1 MISRYRSCG
10 ERVITAAAKFGE
22 LVRSTRRAKGLKV
35 WEVAERVDI
44 DAKHLGRIERGE
56 KQPSFDLIMAL
67 ARVLNVS
74 PSRFFEFDLAEPM
87 ALRKQIDLL
96 LKDRNPSELQRAREV
111 LKHVFAP

>member
-10 ERVITAAAKFGE
+10 ESVTTAAAKFGG
-22 LVRSTRRAKGLKV
+22 LVRSARRAKGLKV

-74 PSRFFEFDLAEPM
+74 PASFFDFDLGEPTT
-87 ALRKQIDLL
+87 LRKQIELL
-96 LKDRNPSELQRAREV
+96 LKDRSPGELQRAREV
-111 LKHVFAP
+111 LKNVFVS